1 MALEWHNHGQST
13 VGALVRHPVFAP
25 LIAAW
30 FAILLG
36 AAILVQPAS
45 SIASITAAV
54 ELTAFGDFAR
64 IGLALIAALLGGT
77 LGWFGAKALQPR
89 RRFED
94 EEIEDEAHA
103 RVRPI
108 VASEDLGINSFDDPV
123 DQNAWKDWSEEEIHE
138 EELEDVDAFVELED
152 IDDDAWVEADNPEPD
167 AESDLLELTE
177 FAEEEDP
184 VPEAPELPEEVVEEP
199 ESDDVSAESNLP
211 VFARRIQAGSAI
223 EKLREL
229 PTEQLSL
236 VQMVERFAAALH
248 EHQEQHGKNAPP
260 QEDAALAEGLRAL
273 ALLSGENPMS
283 SPEQAARQEG
293 PQTHAELRDALDK
306 LRELSGVA

>member
-1 MALEWHNHGQST
+1 MASEWHNQGQST

-45 SIASITAAV
+45 SIARITAAV

-94 EEIEDEAHA
+94 EEIEDEAHT

-123 DQNAWKDWSEEEIHE
+123 DQNAWKDWSEEDIDE
-138 EELEDVDAFVELED
+138 EELEGVNAFADFED
-152 IDDDAWVEADNPEPD
+152 IDDDAWVEAED
-167 AESDLLELTE
+167 AEPNADSDLLELTDI
-177 FAEEEDP
+177 AEEHDI
-184 VPEAPELPEEVVEEP
+184 VPELPEEPEDAVAES
-199 ESDDVSAESNLP
+199 ESDDVAAESNLP

-283 SPEQAARQEG
+283 SASEPTGEDA

>member
-13 VGALVRHPVFAP
+13 VAALIRHPAFAP

-45 SIASITAAV
+45 SIASITATV
-54 ELTAFGDFAR
+54 ELTALGEFAR
-64 IGLALIAALLGGT
+64 IGLALIAAMLGGA

-89 RRFED
+89 RQLED

-123 DQNAWKDWSEEEIHE
+123 DQDAWKDWTEEDE
-138 EELEDVDAFVELED
+138 EPEVQNVDAFADLEE
-152 IDDDAWVEADNPEPD
+152 IDDDAWVEADNDVPD
-167 AESDLLELTE
+167 ADSDLLELTDI
-177 FAEEEDP
+177 AEEHDA
-184 VPEAPELPEEVVEEP
+184 APELPEKPKDVVAEP
-199 ESDDVSAESNLP
+199 ESDTISTESNLP

-248 EHQEQHGKNAPP
+248 EHQEQNGKNAPP

-273 ALLSGENPMS
+273 SLLSGENPLS
-283 SPEQAARQEG
+283 SASEPTGEDA